1 MKLPDYQKFVRAMW
15 TPKKRILKLKDYFIM
30 TAGLGGET
38 GEVLEILKKSVRDDE
53 FDKNHLIEELGDV
66 LYYLTMV
73 CNYHKIKLE
82 DVMEGNV
89 EKLEKRYNRKIT

>member
-1 MKLPDYQKFVRAMW
+1 MKLPDYQKFVRSMW
-15 TPKKRILKLKDYFIM
+15 TPKRRKLGLKDYYIM

-53 FDKNHLIEELGDV
+53 LDKEHLLEELGDV
-66 LYYLTMV
+66 FYYLTMV

-82 DVMEGNV
+82 DVISNNV
-89 EKLEKRYNRKIT
+89 EKLEKRYNRKG